1 MVTTSFTL
9 RKTSVGFGSYLQ
21 STNGDSALR
30 ADQYVSLGEAT
41 AANANTFSA
50 NIIDS
55 NSITLSWDLSFTL
68 SASAAGVAP
77 TAISI
82 VASTTGEPITLQD
95 GTQVYTTTS
104 NAVKSF
110 SDDIRVYPGQ
120 WVYYSLF
127 VKYSDFAITPKTWF
141 ERVASVYIQVPKA
154 YNSVNNLWARIPEY
168 YRNLD
173 VSQEGNPLYNFI
185 ELFGWELDR
194 TRTLIDTIALSN
206 DPELAVTPAIK
217 ELANQLGLETTVDIL
232 GTTKIRNLLRNI
244 GYIRRRKGTVE
255 SISYYLSALTGC
267 AISYETTGTGAS
279 ASYIF
284 KVHSQ
289 RVNFSS
295 DPMFYDAALSPTTGV
310 GATYRTSL
318 TRSSTWGVYSYGSTS
333 TTGASV
339 TTSGTELTVKNVGT
353 GTINVLVYQRKKFPY
368 YRPSNLY
375 TNFTSTKTT
384 GSTFV
389 NFHIATDTK
398 MAEWESTVGSGS
410 VPSPLFYDTWNTTAL
425 KLPVDSFNP
434 SEERY
439 QISYNNTSTTTVD
452 MVPVL
457 QFTLNAGASITLTKW
472 LVEPFSVGPY
482 FDGFTREG
490 GLLPSASGVGTGI
503 SDYRWDPTGTQQ
515 SSFSYYMLDYQRTSQ
530 VVGNIIFNYIAPVTV
545 KDQISIVWNHYYGK
559 T

>member
-21 STNGDSALR
+21 GNNDDGALR
-30 ADQYVSLGEAT
+30 ADQYITLGTAT
-41 AANANTFSA
+41 AANANKFSA

-55 NSITLSWDLSFTL
+55 NSITLSWELSFVL

-77 TAISI
+77 TALSI

-95 GTQVYTTTS
+95 GTQIYTTT
-104 NAVKSF
+104 NNTINSF
-110 SDDIRVYPGQ
+110 SDDIRAYPGQ

-127 VKYSDFAITPKTWF
+127 VKYSDFAATPVTWY

-173 VSQEGNPLYNFI
+173 ASQEGNPLYNFI

-206 DPELAVTPAIK
+206 DPDLAVTPAIK
-217 ELANQLGLETTVDIL
+217 ELASQMGLETTVDVL
-232 GTTKIRNLLRNI
+232 GTTKIRNLLNNI

-267 AISYETTGTGAS
+267 QISYETIGTGAS

-295 DPMFYDAALSPTTGV
+295 DPLFYQEALTPTTGV

-318 TRSSTWGVYSYGSTS
+318 TNSSTWGVYSYGATS

-339 TTSGTELTVKNVGT
+339 TTSGTYLTVANVGT

-368 YRPSNLY
+368 YRPANLY
-375 TNFTSTKTT
+375 TNFTSTQSS
-384 GSTFV
+384 GASFV

-398 MAEWESTVGSGS
+398 MAQWESTVGSGS

-425 KLPVDSFNP
+425 KLPVDAFNP
-434 SEERY
+434 TDERY
-439 QISYNNTSTTTVD
+439 QISYNDTSTTTVD
-452 MVPVL
+452 MVPIL
-457 QFTLNAGASITLTKW
+457 QFTLDAGASITLTKW
-472 LVEPFSVGPY
+472 LVEPFSVGAY
-482 FDGFTREG
+482 FDGFKREG
-490 GLLPSASGVGTGI
+490 GLLPSASGIGTGV
-503 SDYRWDPTGTQQ
+503 SDYRWAGTQQ
-515 SSFSYYMLDYQRTSQ
+515 NSFSYYMLDYQRTSQ
-530 VVGNIIFNYIAPVTV
+530 VVGDIILNYIAPVTV
-545 KDQISIVWNHYYGK
+545 KDQVSILWNHYYGK